1 VEHSPSLPP
10 ANESLLA
17 AAAAAPLPK
26 LAPLSTRYDE
36 VSTDEPQVLS
46 SVPYRSLRSVTS
58 VDPSTPSYTGN
69 PALDLVIEQAISDSD
84 EYMAQGLLFA
94 ATDACFEVI
103 RLAPDFLPIHLRLAE
118 IYRQRGRSED
128 AAAKLQSV
136 IDVYMSR
143 NETQLAAQIYP
154 ALVALHPTDVHL
166 RTKLATLLL
175 DLGETDGAL
184 EQYLSLADM
193 LFNNGQHERALEE
206 LRRLRTLAPQ
216 NAEVRLH
223 NGTYLLRLDRP
234 AEALAEFGRALQLDP
249 ENVQALVRTYITLVL
264 LDRDTQWDAL
274 QTVLVAAR
282 EGAKREI
289 IGEDVRTYALTTERP
304 ALYYALGLLYELE
317 EPEEQPLDEADAL
330 EFAKTRLGA
339 MREAFEHGL
348 NAQHPGER
356 SALAVVMRWRA
367 AAAALGLHDGEAAI
381 AHYHEVMDLLNDPTL
396 EESPRPD
403 LEFIKLPAKHQI
415 YAPLADAYTLQGRTA
430 DAIEALQAAKTHLP
444 YNREI
449 YTKLAE
455 LYFRKG
461 QLGAALAAMEELV
474 NHYQE
479 TFQTEKMLEAL
490 GYMARLAPNNIAVRR
505 KLADSYLKR
514 GMIDAGLAELDLL
527 SNLQRKEGMIK
538 DAVTTLQRAS
548 DIYWTTGQFQQSF
561 EIYDKILRMMPG
573 DVDVRLQLINLYIQ
587 MGRLSD
593 AVREQKTLAE
603 ICLAQNQT
611 RLAEAALHQLIA
623 LAPQDPDGYYSLAEL
638 LASDGKFDQAAR
650 LYSRLQRLE
659 PHNPKLPEMQAEMQ
673 RRAASGEQRA
683 ASGE

>member
-1 VEHSPSLPP
+1 VASTPVDHSPALPP

-17 AAAAAPLPK
+17 AAAAAPVPQLT
-26 LAPLSTRYDE
+26 PLSTRYDE
-36 VSTDEPQVLS
+36 VSTDEPPVLS

-118 IYRQRGRSED
+118 IYRQRGRMED

-136 IDVYMSR
+136 IDVYLSR
-143 NETQLAAQIYP
+143 GETHLAAQVYP

-184 EQYLSLADM
+184 AQYLSLADM
-193 LFNNGQHERALEE
+193 LFNNGQHERALDE

-249 ENVQALVRTYITLVL
+249 DNVTALVRTYITLVL
-264 LDRDTQWDAL
+264 LERDTQWDAL
-274 QTVLVAAR
+274 QTVLVGAR
-282 EGAKREI
+282 EAAKREI
-289 IGEDVRTYALTTERP
+289 IGEDVRNYALSTERP

-317 EPEEQPLDEADAL
+317 EPEEELDEEGAL

-367 AAAALGLHDGEAAI
+367 AAAALGLHDGAAAV

-396 EESPRPD
+396 EDSPRPN
-403 LEFIKLPAKHQI
+403 LEFIKLPARHQI
-415 YAPLADAYTLQGRTA
+415 YAPLADAYTLQGQTA
-430 DAIEALQAAKTHLP
+430 EAIEALQAAKTHLP

-449 YTKLAE
+449 YTKLA
-455 LYFRKG
+455 
-461 QLGAALAAMEELV
+461 
-474 NHYQE
+474 
-479 TFQTEKMLEAL
+479 
-490 GYMARLAPNNIAVRR
+490 
-505 KLADSYLKR
+505 
-514 GMIDAGLAELDLL
+514 DL
-527 SNLQRKEGMIK
+527 
-538 DAVTTLQRAS
+538 
-548 DIYWTTGQFQQSF
+548 
-561 EIYDKILRMMPG
+561 
-573 DVDVRLQLINLYIQ
+573 
-587 MGRLSD
+587 
-593 AVREQKTLAE
+593 
-603 ICLAQNQT
+603 
-611 RLAEAALHQLIA
+611 
-623 LAPQDPDGYYSLAEL
+623 
-638 LASDGKFDQAAR
+638 
-650 LYSRLQRLE
+650 
-659 PHNPKLPEMQAEMQ
+659 
-673 RRAASGEQRA
+673 
-683 ASGE
+683 

>member
-1 VEHSPSLPP
+1 
-10 ANESLLA
+10 
-17 AAAAAPLPK
+17 
-26 LAPLSTRYDE
+26 
-36 VSTDEPQVLS
+36 
-46 SVPYRSLRSVTS
+46 
-58 VDPSTPSYTGN
+58 
-69 PALDLVIEQAISDSD
+69 
-84 EYMAQGLLFA
+84 M
-94 ATDACFEVI
+94 
-103 RLAPDFLPIHLRLAE
+103 
-118 IYRQRGRSED
+118 
-128 AAAKLQSV
+128 
-136 IDVYMSR
+136 
-143 NETQLAAQIYP
+143 
-154 ALVALHPTDVHL
+154 
-166 RTKLATLLL
+166 
-175 DLGETDGAL
+175 
-184 EQYLSLADM
+184 
-193 LFNNGQHERALEE
+193 
-206 LRRLRTLAPQ
+206 
-216 NAEVRLH
+216 
-223 NGTYLLRLDRP
+223 DRP

-249 ENVQALVRTYITLVL
+249 ENVPALVRTYITLVL

-274 QTVLVAAR
+274 QTVLAGAR

-289 IGEDVRTYALTTERP
+289 IGEEVRSYALTTDRP

-317 EPEEQPLDEADAL
+317 EPEEPLDEAGEM

-339 MREAFEHGL
+339 MREAFEQGL
-348 NAQHPGER
+348 SVMHPGER

-367 AAAALGLHDGEAAI
+367 AAAALGLHDGAAAV
-381 AHYHEVMDLLNDPTL
+381 AHYHEVVDLLNDPTL
-396 EESPRPD
+396 EESPRPN

-415 YAPLADAYTLQGRTA
+415 YAPLADAYTLQGQTA
-430 DAIEALQAAKTHLP
+430 EAIEALQAAKTHLP

-538 DAVTTLQRAS
+538 DAVITLQRAS

-587 MGRLSD
+587 MGRLTD

-623 LAPQDPDGYYSLAEL
+623 LAPQDPDGYYSLAQL
-638 LASDGKFDQAAR
+638 LANDGKFDQAAR
-650 LYSRLQRLE
+650 LYGRLQRLE
-659 PHNPKLPEMQAEMQ
+659 PHNPKLAQLQAEMQ
-673 RRAASGEQRA
+673 RRAGGA
-683 ASGE
+683 ADGAPPAAGSE